1 MQLHVNF
8 KDGGGTT
15 FNEVSHAGF
24 EGEFFRVYDECG
36 RPEKFIHKD
45 EIAKVSFYYLDID
58 DDEEE
63 GEEEDDDEGEEK
75 LIGDNFIDWLKDNEK

>member
-24 EGEFFRVYDECG
+24 EGDFFCVYDGYG
-36 RPEKFIHKD
+36 RPENFIYKG
-45 EIAKVSFYYLDID
+45 EIARVSFYYLSFD
-58 DDEEE
+58 DDEDEEE
-63 GEEEDDDEGEEK
+63 GDDEGEEK
-75 LIGDNFIDWLKDNEK
+75 LISDKFIDWLKENEK

>member
-24 EGEFFRVYDECG
+24 EGEFFCVYDGYG
-36 RPEKFIHKD
+36 RPENFIHKGKI
-45 EIAKVSFYYLDID
+45 ERVSFYYLSLD
-58 DDEEE
+58 DD
-63 GEEEDDDEGEEK
+63 EEEDDDEGEEK
-75 LIGDNFIDWLKDNEK
+75 LIGDKFIDWLKDNEK